1 MKLYE
6 ELYEEYKKDPF
17 LVNKYLRAGLYSI
30 SIGDKLVYIGKST
43 DCLKRIA
50 SHIANIQEGDR
61 SHKYEIMRQAIDVGQ
76 PIIFDYIYSPTG
88 TNIDDEIGIQEGVF
102 IRRELPCLNQQIPKE
117 DNYHKYTIN
126 HKAQTITLNEILGQN
141 I

>member
-50 SHIANIQEGDR
+50 SHIANIQQGDR
-61 SHKYEIMRQAIDVGQ
+61 SHEYEIMG
-76 PIIFDYIYSPTG
+76 
-88 TNIDDEIGIQEGVF
+88 
-102 IRRELPCLNQQIPKE
+102 
-117 DNYHKYTIN
+117 
-126 HKAQTITLNEILGQN
+126 
-141 I
+141 